1 MREGSSLRDFFDPP
15 FTLIGGK
22 ETRALETLEELY
34 KPIKAPCFCTSYRQ
48 AEMVK
53 YVCNSFHA
61 LKITFANEV
70 GNICKSLGIDGH
82 EVMKIFSTD
91 TKLNISDA
99 YLKPGFAFGGSC
111 LPKDLRALLYKAKT
125 MDVELPLLNSILPSN
140 QRQIQNT
147 MDMILKL
154 KKRKIGIVGLSFK
167 AGTDDLRESP
177 LVILAEN
184 LIGKGYELK
193 IFDENVATARLIG
206 SNKEYIEKEIPHISS
221 ILTSDINDLIKSS
234 EVIIVGNYYKK
245 FEETVSRIKRDQIVV
260 DLIRAFNEHNKDRI
274 KFEYHGICC

>member
-1 MREGSSLRDFFDPP
+1 
-15 FTLIGGK
+15 
-22 ETRALETLEELY
+22 
-34 KPIKAPCFCTSYRQ
+34 
-48 AEMVK
+48 MVK